1 MGKIDYDFLWHTLQT
16 ESKNR
21 ILNPLPVDF
30 YKEAEALAATT
41 TENINNNVAN
51 NITTIISKIKEIR
64 THKLLLYI
72 AYKKQ
77 IQQPIPIEEQE
88 IYEKIILYISERQ
101 PIKKQDGSTL
111 NTIQT
116 VPEIY
121 LPSGGKIGP
130 LSKGEK
136 ITIKEKNDA
145 EFLINSLICEYV

>member
-1 MGKIDYDFLWHTLQT
+1 MKIDYDFLWHVLQS

-21 ILNPLPVDF
+21 ILNPLPINF
-30 YKEAEALAATT
+30 YKEAESLK
-41 TENINNNVAN
+41 TETSNNPENTN
-51 NITTIISKIKEIR
+51 SNITTMINKIKEIR

-88 IYEKIILYISERQ
+88 TYEKIVSYIYEHQKLQQSDKSQ
-101 PIKKQDGSTL
+101 L
-111 NTIQT
+111 NAIQAI
-116 VPEIY
+116 PEIY
-121 LPSGGKIGP
+121 LPSGNKIGP

-145 EFLINSLICEYV
+145 EFLINSLICEYI